1 MALTTKRL
9 IYTPLNQIGGMAF
22 LFGGGRPVE
31 ADGGVRECERQ
42 VKRNVRGAERE
53 TLRLDAEEKRL
64 LRELKACGVKRD
76 LEGARGKARE
86 LVRLRAHRARMAAL
100 KSNMVGLAQE
110 LGEIGAS
117 QKIQETVGKTALMLS
132 KLNSQLDLASAS
144 RLVVAF
150 ERESTQMG
158 MKQEVLHDALESAFE
173 AEGEKA
179 MTEEAVEQVLVEA
192 GLEDTLR
199 FGAAHAAT
207 GGDGMDEMERRLN
220 ALKH

>member
-1 MALTTKRL
+1 
-9 IYTPLNQIGGMAF
+9 MAF
-22 LFGGGRPVE
+22 LFGGGRP
-31 ADGGVRECERQ
+31 AQTDGGVRECERG
-42 VKRNVRGAERE
+42 VRRNVRGTERE
-53 TLRLDAEEKRL
+53 MARLDAQEGRL

-86 LVRLRAHRARMAAL
+86 LVRLRAHRGRMASL
-100 KSNMVGLAQE
+100 RSNMVGLAQE

-117 QKIQETVGKTALMLS
+117 QRIQETVGGTALMLS
-132 KLNSQLDLASAS
+132 KLNAQLDLASAS
-144 RLVVAF
+144 RLVAAF
-150 ERESTQMG
+150 ERESSQME

-179 MTEEAVEQVLVEA
+179 MTEEAVEQVMVEA
-192 GLEDTLR
+192 GLEDTLL
-199 FGAAHAAT
+199 FGAARAAT